1 MMARDIAPLTNALD
15 KLSPGNQADVYTLLA
30 AWDTSIEAALE
41 RGGGSRFRE
50 VTEERRPQVINLV
63 DTAATGES
71 GQIDWEFLQEC
82 TDAYPPGV
90 DGHHCSQVLASV
102 VARYIIRT
110 RINHGPDAI
119 PMWAVDY
126 LMDISI
132 DADTEWAWESAAAL
146 GWAVGHSNS
155 SILDRIVDRAGT
167 DGDSWAMN
175 ILTHVAFADPD
186 AGITLLERLLRSS
199 DTKEDLLFLRSLERP
214 LKQNL
219 PNFPQYWEP
228 ERELEYEVA
237 FTDDQLDRLLEVLGE
252 TVHPRRLAKFDDQY
266 AFDLQRAAEEYGSA
280 DSG

>member
-1 MMARDIAPLTNALD
+1 MAGDIAPLTNALEETTR
-15 KLSPGNQADVYTLLA
+15 GNQTDVYTLLA
-30 AWDTSIEAALE
+30 AWDKSIEAALE

-50 VTEERRPQVINLV
+50 VTKERRPKLIDIV
-63 DTAATGES
+63 DAAATDES
-71 GQIDWEFLQEC
+71 GKVDWGFLQEC

-90 DGHHCSQVLASV
+90 DDHHCSQVLASV
-102 VARYIIRT
+102 VARHVIRT

-119 PMWAVDY
+119 PLWVVDY
-126 LMDISI
+126 LMDITI

-146 GWAVGHSNS
+146 GWAVGHSHS
-155 SILDRIVDRAGT
+155 PVLDRIVDRAGT

-186 AGITLLERLLRSS
+186 AGITLLERLLHSS
-199 DTKEDLLFLRSLERP
+199 DTREDLLFLRSLERP
-214 LKQNL
+214 LKQDL

-252 TVHPRRLAKFDDQY
+252 TVHPRRLEKFDDQY
-266 AFDLQRAAEEYGSA
+266 TFDLQRAANEYGSA
-280 DSG
+280 DSE

>member
-1 MMARDIAPLTNALD
+1 MARDIAPLTNALEETI
-15 KLSPGNQADVYTLLA
+15 PGNQTDVHTLLA
-30 AWDTSIEAALE
+30 AWNKSVEAALE

-50 VTEERRPQVINLV
+50 VTKERRPKVIDLV
-63 DTAATGES
+63 DTAATDES
-71 GQIDWEFLQEC
+71 GEIDWAFLQEC

-90 DGHHCSQVLASV
+90 DDHHCSQVLANV
-102 VARYIIRT
+102 VARYVIRA

-119 PMWAVDY
+119 PVWAVDY
-126 LMDISI
+126 LMDITM

-155 SILDRIVDRAGT
+155 AVLDRIVDRADT
-167 DGDSWAMN
+167 DGDAWVMN

-199 DTKEDLLFLRSLERP
+199 DTREDLLFLRSLERP

-228 ERELEYEVA
+228 QRELEYEVA
-237 FTDDQLDRLLEVLGE
+237 FTDNQLDRLLEVLGE
-252 TVHPRRLAKFDDQY
+252 TVHPRRLEKFDEQF
-266 AFDLQRAAEEYGSA
+266 AFNLQRAADEYGSA

>member
-1 MMARDIAPLTNALD
+1 MAGDIAPLTNALEETT
-15 KLSPGNQADVYTLLA
+15 PGNQTDVYTLLA
-30 AWDTSIEAALE
+30 AWDKSIEAALE

-50 VTEERRPQVINLV
+50 VTKERRPKLIDLV
-63 DTAATGES
+63 DTAATDES
-71 GQIDWEFLQEC
+71 GEVDWEFLQEC
-82 TDAYPPGV
+82 TDAYPPRV
-90 DGHHCSQVLASV
+90 DDHHCSQVLASV
-102 VARYIIRT
+102 VARYVIRT

-119 PMWAVDY
+119 PVWAVDY
-126 LMDISI
+126 LMDITV

-146 GWAVGHSNS
+146 GWAVGHSHS
-155 SILDRIVDRAGT
+155 PVLDRIVDRAGT

-175 ILTHVAFADPD
+175 ILTHVAFADRD

-199 DTKEDLLFLRSLERP
+199 DTREDLLFLRSLERP

-252 TVHPRRLAKFDDQY
+252 TVHPKRLEKFDDQY
-266 AFDLQRAAEEYGSA
+266 AFDLQRAANEYGST
-280 DSG
+280 DSE